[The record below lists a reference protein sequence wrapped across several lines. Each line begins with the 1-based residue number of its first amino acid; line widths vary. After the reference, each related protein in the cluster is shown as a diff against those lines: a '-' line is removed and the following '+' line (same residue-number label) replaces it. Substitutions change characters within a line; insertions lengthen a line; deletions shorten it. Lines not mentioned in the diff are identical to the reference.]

1 MLARCHVAEATNNC
15 NAISSMRFA
24 KGIINWKSLR
34 PPAMHWEDMRFFP
47 RLGAAHFR
55 RTQEKTSIAKYSRKR
70 AYLIE
75 KNAAEG

>member
-47 RLGAAHFR
+47 RLGVAHFGR
-55 RTQEKTSIAKYSRKR
+55 IQEKTSIAKIFPKES
-70 AYLIE
+70 LLD
-75 KNAAEG
+75 